1 MQDGQTKTYAQITQK
16 KKEEREAKQA
26 AERAAAMAAAANA
39 TSNATSTTSV
49 SNAEPA
55 DSDNTK
61 KIVKE
66 QTAVKTNQF
75 HGKNINFLFISNN
88 SMHVDFVI
96 ITFHF
101 RRRSKPSVHG

>member
-75 HGKNINFLFISNN
+75 HGKLIVLLLFSAGTQ
-88 SMHVDFVI
+88 VDIKI
-96 ITFHF
+96 IAIHF

>member
-75 HGKNINFLFISNN
+75 HGKKISIFFYLQQLH
-88 SMHVDFVI
+88 SADI
-96 ITFHF
+96 
-101 RRRSKPSVHG
+101 S